1 MKKSS
6 AILLLGLFLLTGC
19 SAMKPED
26 FAKSSQPFVLE
37 EYFAGKTRA
46 WGLYEDRFG
55 TVKRQF
61 VVDIDGKWD
70 GTQLTLDE
78 YFTFADGEKSTRQ
91 WRIRKLPDGSYEGR
105 ADDVIGVAKGIV
117 GGNALN
123 WNYVLD
129 LKISD
134 TRTLHVTFDDWMLL
148 LPDGVLMN
156 RARTSK
162 FGIELGE
169 VTISFMKIDA
179 KTASAGSTDRQFAAG
194 HSAEVIPLP
203 GISHTAETPR
213 PSIRRDH

>member
-1 MKKSS
+1 MKKFP
-6 AILLLGLFLLTGC
+6 AAFFLGLFLLTGC
-19 SAMKPED
+19 SSMKPED
-26 FAKSSQPFVLE
+26 FAKSAQPFVLE
-37 EYFAGKTRA
+37 EYFAGKIRA

-55 TVKRQF
+55 SVKRQF
-61 VVDIDGKWD
+61 VVDIDGTWD

-129 LKISD
+129 LKVSEN
-134 TRTLHVTFDDWMLL
+134 RTLHVTFDDWMFL

-156 RARTSK
+156 RARMSK

-169 VTISFMKIDA
+169 VTISFMKIGT
-179 KTASAGSTDRQFAAG
+179 KTASTSSKNGQFAAG
-194 HSAEVIPLP
+194 HSAEVIQLP
-203 GISHTAETPR
+203 GIFHTAEMPH
-213 PSIRRDH
+213 PSIRHDR